1 MDCLAE
7 GNPIKGFPY
16 GFALQTHK
24 RNAVLIVFHEYS
36 MSAVVLRIE
45 RAAAPPFRKPMQL
58 GFLRLNSPLDCLIY
72 LPSF

>member
-24 RNAVLIVFHEYS
+24 RNAVRIVFHEYS
-36 MSAVVLRIE
+36 MSAVALRIKKGG
-45 RAAAPPFRKPMQL
+45 AAALQETHAT
-58 GFLRLNSPLDCLIY
+58 GFPAIKQSTGLFN
-72 LPSF
+72 LPS